1 MVSAGAQG
9 GRETM
14 HSGWA
19 LAAAKGVS
27 VHDVLDDRDLVP
39 DEAEQLVTSGYPA
52 GPLLEQ
58 ARAAARA
65 SDRPRL
71 AEIEAELAV
80 LPRAPGWPY
89 QEPSAD
95 ELPALLPAPLSAPAL
110 ARVSRSDSPS
120 ASPSL
125 DRADLADRLYGAW
138 LGRCVG
144 NTMGKPV
151 EGLTAGE
158 IEIYLRAAGAWPQ
171 RGFVPLLDELP
182 PGVSHL
188 HQSAPAA
195 SLGRFSSVPRDD
207 DLDWTLVGLQLLET
221 YGDAMTTE
229 DVGRE
234 WLNLLPFTQVFT
246 AERAAYRNLVSGL
259 RPPDTAT
266 WRNPY
271 REWIGALI
279 RADAFGYAHPG
290 DPGRAAR
297 LALTDARLSH
307 VGNGI
312 YGELWAAGLV
322 AGAFVTRDPREALAA
337 GRSCV
342 PDGSRLAEVLDGVAA
357 LAAQGASYEQA
368 RAWLAA
374 HTGQYNWVHTVNNAG
389 IIAVALL
396 WGGGDFV
403 TTIAR
408 SVAAGLDTDSNA
420 ATVGSVFGA
429 LHGAAAIPSELRSAG
444 GERLSSAVQ
453 GFDGIEIAGVADRT
467 LRLTER
473 LTGRLA

>member
-1 MVSAGAQG
+1 
-9 GRETM
+9 
-14 HSGWA
+14 
-19 LAAAKGVS
+19 

-52 GPLLEQ
+52 GPLLAQ
-58 ARAAARA
+58 ARAAAQA
-65 SDRPRL
+65 NDRPRL
-71 AEIEAELAV
+71 AEIEAELAA
-80 LPRAPGWPY
+80 LPRDPGWPY
-89 QEPSAD
+89 REPGPD
-95 ELPALLPAPLSAPAL
+95 ELPALLPAPLPRPRGLAGPVGAGGPGGVAL
-110 ARVSRSDSPS
+110 SRVE
-120 ASPSL
+120 
-125 DRADLADRLYGAW
+125 LAGRLYGAW

-151 EGLTAGE
+151 EGLTAAE
-158 IEIYLRAAGAWPQ
+158 IESYLRAAGAWPQ

-188 HQSAPAA
+188 HPSAPIA

-207 DLDWTLVGLQLLET
+207 DLDWTLVGLHLLET

-229 DVGRE
+229 DVARE

-246 AERAAYRNLVSGL
+246 AERVAYRNLVGGL

-297 LALTDARLSH
+297 LALADARLSH

-322 AGAFVTRDPREALAA
+322 AGALVTRDPADALAA

-357 LAAQGASYEQA
+357 LAREGASYEQA
-368 RAWLAA
+368 RAWLDA

-429 LHGAAAIPSELRSAG
+429 LYGAAAIPAELRAAG

-453 GFDGIEIAGVADRT
+453 GFDGIEIAALAERT

-473 LTGRLA
+473 LAGAWDNVRARVGKPRGGTV

>member
-1 MVSAGAQG
+1 M
-9 GRETM
+9 
-14 HSGWA
+14 
-19 LAAAKGVS
+19 
-27 VHDVLDDRDLVP
+27 HDVLDDRDLVP

-58 ARAAARA
+58 ARAAARV
-65 SDRPRL
+65 SSWPRL
-71 AEIEAELAV
+71 AEIEAQLAA
-80 LPRAPGWPY
+80 LPRDPGWPY
-89 QEPSAD
+89 REPGAD
-95 ELPALLPAPLSAPAL
+95 ELPALLPEPLTRPFTGP
-110 ARVSRSDSPS
+110 ARVALS
-120 ASPSL
+120 
-125 DRADLADRLYGAW
+125 RADLADRLYGAW

-151 EGLTAGE
+151 EGLTAAE
-158 IEIYLRAAGAWPQ
+158 IETYLRAAGAWPQ

-188 HQSAPAA
+188 HQSAPIA

-207 DLDWTLVGLQLLET
+207 DLDWTLVGLHLLET

-229 DVGRE
+229 DVARE

-246 AERAAYRNLVSGL
+246 AERVAYRNLVGGL

-322 AGAFVTRDPREALAA
+322 AGALVTRDPAEALAA

-357 LAAQGASYEQA
+357 LASEGASYEQA
-368 RAWLAA
+368 RAWLDAR
-374 HTGQYNWVHTVNNAG
+374 TGQYNWVHTVNNAG
-389 IIAVALL
+389 IIAVALR

-429 LHGAAAIPSELRSAG
+429 LHGAAAIPAELRAAG

-453 GFDGIEIAGVADRT
+453 GFDGIEIAVLAERS
-467 LRLTER
+467 LRLAEK
-473 LTGRLA
+473 LAAGADVAP

>member
-1 MVSAGAQG
+1 MLSEWV
-9 GRETM
+9 
-14 HSGWA
+14 
-19 LAAAKGVS
+19 LAAAKELS

-39 DEAEQLVTSGYPA
+39 DEAEQLVSSGYPA

-58 ARAAARA
+58 ARAAARV
-65 SDRPRL
+65 SSWPRL
-71 AEIEAELAV
+71 AEIEVQLAA
-80 LPRAPGWPY
+80 LPRDPGWPY
-89 QEPSAD
+89 REPAAD
-95 ELPALLPAPLSAPAL
+95 ELPALLPAPLPASA
-110 ARVSRSDSPS
+110 
-120 ASPSL
+120 L

-138 LGRCVG
+138 LGRCVA

-151 EGLTAGE
+151 EGLTAAE
-158 IEIYLRAAGAWPQ
+158 IETYLRAAGAWPQ

-188 HQSAPAA
+188 HQSAPIA

-207 DLDWTLVGLQLLET
+207 DLDWTLVGLYLLET

-229 DVGRE
+229 DVARE

-246 AERAAYRNLVSGL
+246 AERVAYRNLVGGL

-322 AGAFVTRDPREALAA
+322 AGALVTRDPAEALAA

-357 LAAQGASYEQA
+357 LASEGASYEQA
-368 RAWLAA
+368 RAWLDA

-389 IIAVALL
+389 IIAVALR

-429 LHGAAAIPSELRSAG
+429 LHGAAAIPAELRAAG

-453 GFDGIEIAGVADRT
+453 GFDGIEIAALADRT

-473 LTGRLA
+473 LTGAWDNVRARVGKPQGGTV